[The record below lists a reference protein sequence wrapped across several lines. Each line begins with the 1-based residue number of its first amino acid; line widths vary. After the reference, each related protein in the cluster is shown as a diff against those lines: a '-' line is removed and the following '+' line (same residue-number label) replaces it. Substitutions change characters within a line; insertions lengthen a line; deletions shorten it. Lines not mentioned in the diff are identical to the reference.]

1 MIRQRDG
8 IPMIWSLADLMPA
21 GDKLHILDVGAAF
34 LEDPPYQALVD
45 AGKARISG
53 FEPDQHEREK
63 LQQKY
68 GDSHVFYPYL
78 FNGNVCQPQIKQI
91 FPFQPTFSY
100 SNMASSK
107 VFSKNPKFQM
117 FAMLVKT

>member
-1 MIRQRDG
+1 MIPAQNLFLL
-8 IPMIWSLADLMPA
+8 PTCLANFTIFK
-21 GDKLHILDVGAAF
+21 KLVSQSGLTAIL
-34 LEDPPYQALVD
+34 LV
-45 AGKARISG
+45 
-53 FEPDQHEREK
+53 PDWK
-63 LQQKY
+63 
-68 GDSHVFYPYL
+68 SHVFYPYL

-107 VFSKNPKFQM
+107 VFLKNPKFQM